1 MLKPSSIA
9 ARRGWRVCMSTFC
22 ESARGGPQS
31 RPVAPGSAAVA
42 ILCLVLVHAAARAA
56 AADPEGFRRLAS
68 GVLTVIAPDR
78 ATDNA
83 LVRADLLEVTE
94 GQADLQWTPKVA
106 AANTTFVERAR
117 GREYP
122 RDIWCLEFAFKPP
135 RMLDVDVPEADLRMQ
150 RKRIWYL
157 LYRVKNV
164 GGHRMVMGKGEQGD
178 VDSALRETESFE
190 KPVRFLPHFV
200 LESLE
205 SVEDGEGLASYR
217 GYLDRLVPSAMNAI
231 RLREDPKRRLLDST
245 EMSASDM
252 APGEERWG
260 VAIWEDVDP
269 RIDFFSI
276 YVRGLTNA
284 IRWRQKPGTVIK
296 PDDLPG
302 SHIEETL
309 ESLRLDFWRP
319 GDARVEGDR
328 EMSVGFAGMFERMT
342 LGGRLIAAVG
352 WPGYSKSQP
361 VAGLDALGLG
371 WADLLEPEGG
381 GGAASLKPLEVVLR
395 AAADLKPPADP
406 IVALRQLVGDLGVV
420 AVEELAAAAAGPVD
434 AAQEQKRRAAL
445 QAIGLTPEAVAKKP
459 LESLATVVR
468 MLEEKPDVDARR
480 AAAAEVFGTAA
491 RRIEWLN
498 DAVAKARALATLR
511 TIDAD
516 RAAIGGSD
524 ALAAIDALRPAFEGL
539 DAAEVKR
546 IAEDLSTKTE
556 ESGARREKLLALEDE
571 ARAKAVT
578 ALILSGLFGAR
589 GPDLYAAAVAVHEGI
604 DHAWVFRYENGFGAL

>member
-1 MLKPSSIA
+1 MKPF
-9 ARRGWRVCMSTFC
+9 R
-22 ESARGGPQS
+22 ESFRGGP
-31 RPVAPGSAAVA
+31 RPRRAVVAV
-42 ILCLVLVHAAARAA
+42 LCLALVQGAARAA
-56 AADPEGFRRLAS
+56 AADPAGFRRLAP
-68 GVLTVIAPDR
+68 GVLTVIPPDR
-78 ATDNA
+78 TADDT
-83 LVRADLLEVTE
+83 LLRTDLLEITK
-94 GQADLQWTPKVA
+94 GQADLEWTPKMA
-106 AANTTFVERAR
+106 ASNTTFVARAR

-135 RMLDVDVPEADLRMQ
+135 RMLDVDVPAADLRMR
-150 RKRIWYL
+150 RKQIWYL

-164 GGHRMVMGKGEQGD
+164 GGRRLVMGKGEQGD
-178 VDSALRETESFE
+178 ADPATRETESFE

-205 SVEDGEGLASYR
+205 PVEDGEGSSFYR
-217 GYLDRLVPSAMNAI
+217 GYLDRLVPSAMDAI
-231 RLREDPKRRLLDST
+231 RRREDPQRRLFDST

-276 YVRGLTNA
+276 YVSGLTNA
-284 IRWRQKPGTVIK
+284 IRWRQKPGSVVK
-296 PDDLPG
+296 SDDPPG
-302 SHIEETL
+302 SDIEAIL

-319 GDARVEGDR
+319 GDARDGGDR

-342 LGGRLIAAVG
+342 LGGRMLSAIG

-371 WADLLEPEGG
+371 WSDLLEPDVG
-381 GGAASLKPLEVVLR
+381 GGAASLRPLEVVLR
-395 AAADLKPPADP
+395 AAAGVKPPTDP
-406 IVALRQLVGDLGVV
+406 IVVLRQVFGDLGVV
-420 AVEELAAAAAGPVD
+420 AIEELAAAAAGPAD
-434 AAQEQKRRAAL
+434 AAQDQKRRTAL
-445 QAIGLTPEAVAKKP
+445 EAVGLTPEAVAKKP
-459 LESLATVVR
+459 LESLAKVVR

-480 AAAAEVFGTAA
+480 GAAADVFGVAS

-516 RAAIGGSD
+516 LTAIGGGD
-524 ALAAIDALRPAFEGL
+524 ALAALEALRPAFEGL

-546 IAEDLSTKTE
+546 VAEGLSTKTA
-556 ESGARREKLLALEDE
+556 ESKARKEKLLELEDE
-571 ARAKAVT
+571 ARPKAL
-578 ALILSGLFGAR
+578 ADLILGGLFGAR
-589 GPDLYAAAVAVHEGI
+589 GPDLYAAAVAMHEGI
-604 DHAWVFRYENGFGAL
+604 DHAWVFRYEKDYPGL